1 MSCQLVNFKTEESDM
16 LILEKTKCEWTDLI
30 TQVEGSLSQTAE
42 KQTEVREKRRPFS
55 FYFYDEERLWKQLSS
70 HIFPAVGQKQTRI

>member
-16 LILEKTKCEWTDLI
+16 LILEKTKCEWTGLI

-42 KQTEVREKRRPFS
+42 KQTEVREKRSPFS

-70 HIFPAVGQKQTRI
+70 HIFPAVRQKQTRI